1 MKLGW
6 YIARLRSMGPAELL
20 HRLAEKRR
28 RTVSRGRDEGWER
41 YPASPYRHVFSG
53 LRDMVSA
60 AGPAQRQA
68 IAAAAEKTRVGRFAA
83 LGQEWPKRDPSSL
96 FPPELWRLDPVT
108 GRIWPGPET
117 YAFDID
123 FRHEGRLG
131 DVKYVWEIN
140 RLQLLPPLAAHL
152 LLEDDDRSRVAIEA
166 AIDGWHG
173 ANPPFRGVGWA
184 SGIEVALRAI
194 SLIVTLDLVSDRLS
208 DRTVQ
213 QAGDILAASTYWLP
227 RFPSLHSSANNH
239 RIAELAGEYLLS
251 LASGADGRSARNE
264 LATEVRKQ
272 ILADGTGAEQSPTYA
287 AFTAE
292 MVLLSALAA
301 RMADEPFPLAVYER
315 LSAFADFID
324 WLGPETRFGDDDEG
338 RVLTAGDER
347 DYAES
352 VGSAIRGFL
361 RQPRNPAA
369 PNDFRALFF
378 AWPSE
383 PTDPPQGLR
392 TFAEGGLSVWHG
404 EISGRRIDLTF
415 DHGPL
420 GYLAIAAHGHAD
432 ALSLT
437 LNLDDRPVLVDPG
450 TYLYGSGGIWRD
462 WFRSTP
468 AHNTLNIAGESQS
481 VMSGKFNWSHK
492 AASTLV
498 ASDPPPNWSLR
509 ARHDGYHRRFGVVHE
524 RTVAHYAQAIDVTD
538 RLLAGT
544 HMSEIVFQLA
554 PELATRHEG
563 ATVTV
568 YEGDRPLLKITF
580 PGDAVTILRGGE
592 GPGDGWVSPRFGVKI
607 PANRVVWRGNVD
619 KNGVITQ
626 LFPIPRQE

>member
-1 MKLGW
+1 MKLAW

-20 HRLAEKRR
+20 HRLDEKRR

-41 YPASPYRHVFSG
+41 YPASAYRRVFSG

-60 AGPAQRQA
+60 ASPAQRRA
-68 IAAAAEKTRVGRFAA
+68 IAAAAEKTLVGRFAA

-108 GRIWPGPET
+108 GRFWPGPET

-123 FRHEGRLG
+123 FRHDGRFG

-140 RLQLLPPLAAHL
+140 RLQMLPPLAAHL
-152 LLEDDDRSRVAIEA
+152 LLESDDRSRTAIEA
-166 AIDGWHG
+166 AIDSWHC
-173 ANPPFRGVGWA
+173 ANPPFRSVGWA

-208 DRTVQ
+208 DRTLQ
-213 QAGDILAASTYWLP
+213 QAGEILSASAYWLP

-239 RIAELAGEYLLS
+239 RVAELASEYLLS
-251 LASGADGRSARNE
+251 LALGTDGRSARNE

-272 ILADGTGAEQSPTYA
+272 ILADGAGAEQSPTYA

-301 RMADEPFPLAVYER
+301 RMADEPFPLPVYER

-347 DYAES
+347 HYAES
-352 VGSAIRGFL
+352 VSSAIRGFL
-361 RQPRNPAA
+361 RQARNPAA

-383 PTDPPQGLR
+383 PIDPPRGLR

-404 EISGRRIDLTF
+404 EIGGRRIDMTF

-437 LNLDDRPVLVDPG
+437 LNLDGRAVLVDPG

-481 VMSGKFNWSHK
+481 IMSGKFNWSHK
-492 AASTLV
+492 AASTLF

-509 ARHDGYHRRFGVVHE
+509 ARHDGYHRRFGVLHE
-524 RTVAHYAQAIDVTD
+524 RTVTHHTESIDVTD
-538 RLLAGT
+538 RLLGGT

-563 ATVTV
+563 PTVTV
-568 YEGDRPLLKITF
+568 YEDDRPLLKITF
-580 PGDAVTILRGGE
+580 PGDAVTIFRGGE
-592 GPGDGWVSPRFGVKI
+592 GPGDGWVSPRFGVRI
-607 PANRVVWRGNVD
+607 PANRVVWHGNVD

-626 LFPIPRQE
+626 LFPIPR